1 MLVRKPRETEM
12 KTWILF
18 DWGNTLMRAIPG
30 MKGPMR
36 DWPRVEA
43 MPGVRQTLRLLHGKV
58 GLAVATGLPGA
69 QEADV
74 RAALAREDLETFFK
88 RVFCPGNLGLTKS
101 DPGFYPAVAQALH
114 SDPAHLVM
122 VGDHF
127 QEDCEAALSAGLHAI
142 WYDAGA
148 GETRIGHH
156 LTTIHH
162 LEALP
167 GVLMGW
173 GMLPRE

>member
-1 MLVRKPRETEM
+1 M

-30 MKGPMR
+30 MKGPMK

-43 MPGVRQTLRLLHGKV
+43 MPGIRPTLRRLHGRL
-58 GLAVATGLPGA
+58 GLAVATGLAGA
-69 QEADV
+69 QEAEV
-74 RAALAREDLETFFK
+74 RAALAREDLEAFFK
-88 RVFCPGNLGLTKS
+88 RVFCPGNVGLTKA
-101 DPGFYPAVAQALH
+101 DADFYPAVARALH
-114 SDPAHLVM
+114 VDPEHLVM

-127 QEDCEAALSAGLHAI
+127 QEDCSAALAAGLHAI
-142 WYDAGA
+142 WYDSTGQ
-148 GETRIGHH
+148 ETRVAHH